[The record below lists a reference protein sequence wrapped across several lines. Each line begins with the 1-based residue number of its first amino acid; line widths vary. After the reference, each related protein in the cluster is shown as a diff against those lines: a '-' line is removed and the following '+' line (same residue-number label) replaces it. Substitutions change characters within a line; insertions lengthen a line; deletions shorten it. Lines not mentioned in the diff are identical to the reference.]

1 MFESNK
7 DRMQIRSRNQPWFNW
22 RKTKRWQDLCAAIF
36 KRDSFTCQCGCG
48 QQAVKADLVCGHVA
62 WHAGNEAITSSS
74 NARSAGTARRLA
86 STDPRGGGGRKFGK
100 LVSPGP
106 AGVSRADFFFLRA

>member
-62 WHAGNEAITSSS
+62 WHAGNEAMFWDPKNLRTML
-74 NARSAGTARRLA
+74 RKHHVELERKERRHR
-86 STDPRGGGGRKFGK
+86 PP
-100 LVSPGP
+100 PG
-106 AGVSRADFFFLRA
+106 FY